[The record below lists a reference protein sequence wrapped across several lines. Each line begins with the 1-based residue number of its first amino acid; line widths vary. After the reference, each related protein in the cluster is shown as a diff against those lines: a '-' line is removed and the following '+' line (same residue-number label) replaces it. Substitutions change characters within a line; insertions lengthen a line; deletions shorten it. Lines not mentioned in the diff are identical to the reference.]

1 MASWFDDLLKR
12 QEYEAIQG
20 RPTFKPNAFQEMFT
34 PKGMEYQWQDR
45 VNEDSGEFSTGDME
59 DLRMVNVPPTVVT
72 PPVVTP
78 STPYVPIEGGDNTTI
93 DGSYLMTRPYPRRF
107 SGRVPPISTGKPPVV
122 AATEAKPVRTPV
134 VETRPTARPVPV
146 SEPLDRARS
155 RWSRWSRWGAPEVG
169 AGTKTVVPPITERP
183 PLKPGVKYGPGGYGG
198 GPDPMP
204 RPTATPVPPPEPMDR
219 TRGRWSRWNRWGGPM
234 PKPVSPRM
242 APGSEAGRPLE
253 SRPVTSGVGAP
264 GAAPERFGLRTNIP
278 DWLKNKGLGKT
289 AMLARGLNP
298 AGWALT
304 AADVGT
310 ALFGDPTGWSGRR
323 GLFNQDQ
330 GGSNLVDINAQR
342 AMQGLPP
349 IAGQGAGEGGMQDI
363 TEYTLDPR
371 NYSRDNWVNPL
382 SYWWDRWSTPSPSSG
397 GPQGPK
403 RFRGR

>member
-78 STPYVPIEGGDNTTI
+78 STPHVPIEGGDNTTI

-107 SGRVPPISTGKPPVV
+107 SGRVPPISVGKPPVV
-122 AATEAKPVRTPV
+122 AAPVRAPV
-134 VETRPTARPVPV
+134 VEPRPTARPVGDVGGRGRFVPAVKYGPGGYGSGPMPERTPPV
-146 SEPLDRARS
+146 
-155 RWSRWSRWGAPEVG
+155 
-169 AGTKTVVPPITERP
+169 TERT
-183 PLKPGVKYGPGGYGG
+183 PLRPGVKYGPGGYGG

-219 TRGRWSRWNRWGGPM
+219 ARGRWSRWNRWGGPM
-234 PKPVSPRM
+234 PKPASPRM
-242 APGSEAGRPLE
+242 APGSEPGRTLE
-253 SRPVTSGVGAP
+253 SRSGTSGVVAP
-264 GAAPERFGLRTNIP
+264 GAAPEKFGLRTNIP

-310 ALFGDPTGWSGRR
+310 ALLGDPTGWSGRR